1 MLCRLRIVAGMFL
14 QLAWLHFAANQVNF
28 AGHSFSSVFCLILKH
43 FESCFSSHMFALAK
57 KASKFEK
64 SIEADRVFLRK
75 KISFPS
81 FASEKDQILES
92 ASSDESD
99 FRGPEALC
107 LGERCTWHSAI
118 NGPWGL
124 RAKINPCH
132 CRSLALEKHNS
143 DWCFYEKDRKIRAF
157 IFGTEFSNDQF
168 VFIFGMRW
176 ALQIDHWAKQ
186 YWAKK

>member
-1 MLCRLRIVAGMFL
+1 
-14 QLAWLHFAANQVNF
+14 
-28 AGHSFSSVFCLILKH
+28 
-43 FESCFSSHMFALAK
+43 MFALAK

-118 NGPWGL
+118 NGP
-124 RAKINPCH
+124 
-132 CRSLALEKHNS
+132 
-143 DWCFYEKDRKIRAF
+143 
-157 IFGTEFSNDQF
+157 
-168 VFIFGMRW
+168 
-176 ALQIDHWAKQ
+176 
-186 YWAKK
+186 